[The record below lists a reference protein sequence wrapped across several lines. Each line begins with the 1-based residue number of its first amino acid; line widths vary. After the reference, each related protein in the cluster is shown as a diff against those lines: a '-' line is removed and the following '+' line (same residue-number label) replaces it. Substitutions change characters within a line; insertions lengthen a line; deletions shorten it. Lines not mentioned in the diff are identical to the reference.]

1 LGAVTFVGPL
11 LHADALPSD
20 LGFLLLCCAGAHRTA
35 SAMNTTDFLVPIMLG
50 VLFALLL
57 ALALWLFVD
66 LPLFLPDEG

>member
-1 LGAVTFVGPL
+1 VFAEGGISSLRPL
-11 LHADALPSD
+11 LD
-20 LGFLLLCCAGAHRTA
+20 
-35 SAMNTTDFLVPIMLG
+35 SAAAVPLG

>member
-1 LGAVTFVGPL
+1 VTKAFCCCVAQERIAAYEHDR
-11 LHADALPSD
+11 LHW
-20 LGFLLLCCAGAHRTA
+20 
-35 SAMNTTDFLVPIMLG
+35 PIMLD